1 MEAIQLP
8 CLRVPE
14 KRVSVPEVA
23 AFCNLRGCI
32 SNFGEDLRSASI
44 LVTAQSKLALRQGT
58 DGEHRGDS

>member
-44 LVTAQSKLALRQGT
+44 L
-58 DGEHRGDS
+58 